1 MKLGYRKLG
10 DFIQQVNNRNSDLSV
25 TNLIGVTLDKYF
37 IPSVANTVGA
47 DMSKYK
53 VINKGQFACKLMS
66 VGRDKKLPV
75 SYYTED
81 FPSIVSSA
89 YFVFE
94 IIDNNELLDDY
105 LMMWFRRPETD
116 RYLGF
121 ISGGDVRGS
130 ISWDDLCTIEIKVPD
145 KQTQQ
150 EIVKEYNTVTNRI
163 KLNEQLNQKL
173 EETAQALYK
182 HWFVDFEF
190 PNEEGKPYKSSG
202 GEMVYNEELDKEIP
216 EGWDVKKISDFTLK
230 MKSGSTPN
238 RSTNEFW
245 SPNEHPWIK
254 TGELKNSVLINS
266 EEYISDLAL
275 KNCPVTLLPINT
287 VLVAMYGQGDTKGQ
301 VGYLKIP
308 ATTNQ
313 ACCAMIC
320 NDEFQATFLYYHLR
334 VNRDEIVS
342 VAIGGAQPNL
352 SKEIIENINL
362 VVPEESVMSKHPFVK
377 IMKHRENLTIENKAL
392 TEFKIMLLSKMSMI
406 EQVAL

>member
-25 TNLIGVTLDKYF
+25 TNLIGVTLDKCF

-75 SYYTED
+75 SYYTEN

-173 EETAQALYK
+173 EESAQALYK
-182 HWFVDFEF
+182 HWFVSPDKKYSKKKLGDITSLITDGKHGNCKDEPNSGYYFLSAKDVRHTLMYDNAREINKKEF
-190 PNEEGKPYKSSG
+190 DETHRRTDLNPKDICLVNTGATIGRMCLAPANSRTRRTTFQKSVAVIKPKKSVSSG
-202 GEMVYNEELDKEIP
+202 FYLYC
-216 EGWDVKKISDFTLK
+216 L
-230 MKSGSTPN
+230 
-238 RSTNEFW
+238 
-245 SPNEHPWIK
+245 
-254 TGELKNSVLINS
+254 LKNKMREIIELGKGTSQSNLLLGDLKEFEVDFPETNKIQEFEIKVTPIFNLLETNS
-266 EEYISDLAL
+266 EENFLLEKIKLIILMKMSNVKNEMISEA
-275 KNCPVTLLPINT
+275 
-287 VLVAMYGQGDTKGQ
+287 
-301 VGYLKIP
+301 
-308 ATTNQ
+308 
-313 ACCAMIC
+313 
-320 NDEFQATFLYYHLR
+320 
-334 VNRDEIVS
+334 
-342 VAIGGAQPNL
+342 
-352 SKEIIENINL
+352 IEN
-362 VVPEESVMSKHPFVK
+362 F
-377 IMKHRENLTIENKAL
+377 
-392 TEFKIMLLSKMSMI
+392 
-406 EQVAL
+406 

>member
-25 TNLIGVTLDKYF
+25 TNLIGVTLDKCF

-150 EIVKEYNTVTNRI
+150 EIVNEYNTVTNRI

-173 EETAQALYK
+173 EQTAQALYK

-190 PNEEGKPYKSSG
+190 PNKEGKPYKSSG
-202 GEMVYNEELDKEIP
+202 GEMIYNEELDKEIP
-216 EGWDVKKISDFTLK
+216 KWWNIKKISEVSSLK
-230 MKSGSTPN
+230 AGGDKPKKFSEQETKDLNIPIYSNSSQNEGLYGYTDKPNVTEKSITISARGAIIGYTVLREEPFVPIVRLIVVTPN
-238 RSTNEFW
+238 N
-245 SPNEHPWIK
+245 P
-254 TGELKNSVLINS
+254 S
-266 EEYISDLAL
+266 E
-275 KNCPVTLLPINT
+275 
-287 VLVAMYGQGDTKGQ
+287 
-301 VGYLKIP
+301 
-308 ATTNQ
+308 
-313 ACCAMIC
+313 
-320 NDEFQATFLYYHLR
+320 LYYLYESIR
-334 VNRDEIVS
+334 EFKFDNSSSAQGQLTVPDISSYEILKPSENVIES
-342 VAIGGAQPNL
+342 YFNVTSKIHRSIKMNKTEANL
-352 SKEIIENINL
+352 LEEISQIILAKMSNVESEIKKEAIENY
-362 VVPEESVMSKHPFVK
+362 
-377 IMKHRENLTIENKAL
+377 
-392 TEFKIMLLSKMSMI
+392 
-406 EQVAL
+406 

>member
-10 DFIQQVNNRNSDLSV
+10 DFVQQVNNRNSDLSV
-25 TNLIGVTLDKYF
+25 TNLIGVTLDKCF

-75 SYYTED
+75 SYYEED

-150 EIVKEYNTVTNRI
+150 EIVEEYNTVTNRI

-173 EETAQALYK
+173 EETAQTLYK

-190 PNEEGKPYKSSG
+190 PDEEGKPYKSYG

-216 EGWDVKKISDFTLK
+216 KGWDIKKINDVSSLK
-230 MKSGSTPN
+230 AGGDKPKKFSEQETKDLNIPIYSNSSQNEGLYGYTDKPNVTEKSITISARGAIIGYTVLREEPFVPIVRLIVVTPN
-238 RSTNEFW
+238 N
-245 SPNEHPWIK
+245 P
-254 TGELKNSVLINS
+254 S
-266 EEYISDLAL
+266 E
-275 KNCPVTLLPINT
+275 
-287 VLVAMYGQGDTKGQ
+287 
-301 VGYLKIP
+301 
-308 ATTNQ
+308 
-313 ACCAMIC
+313 
-320 NDEFQATFLYYHLR
+320 LYYLYESIR
-334 VNRDEIVS
+334 EFKFDNS
-342 VAIGGAQPNL
+342 SSAQGQL
-352 SKEIIENINL
+352 T
-362 VVPEESVMSKHPFVK
+362 VPEISSYEILKPSENVIESYFNVTSKIHRSIKMNK
-377 IMKHRENLTIENKAL
+377 IEVNLLEEISQIILAKMWTCNKKL
-392 TEFKIMLLSKMSMI
+392 DFKLSDY
-406 EQVAL
+406 

>member
-10 DFIQQVNNRNSDLSV
+10 DFVQQVNNRNSDLSV
-25 TNLIGVTLDKYF
+25 TNLIGVTLDKCF

-75 SYYTED
+75 SYYEED

-150 EIVKEYNTVTNRI
+150 EIVEEYNTVTNRI

-173 EETAQALYK
+173 EETAQTLYK

-190 PNEEGKPYKSSG
+190 PDEEGKPYKSYG

-216 EGWDVKKISDFTLK
+216 KGWDIKKINDVSSLK
-230 MKSGSTPN
+230 AGGDKPKKFSEQETKDLNIPIYSNSSQNEGLYGYTDKPNVTEKSITISARGAIIGYTVLREEPFVPIVRLIVVTPN
-238 RSTNEFW
+238 NPSELYYLYESIREFKFDNSSSAQGQLTVPEISSYEILKPSENVIESYFNVTSKIHRSIKMNKIEVNLLEEI
-245 SPNEHPWIK
+245 SQIILAKMSNVESEIK
-254 TGELKNSVLINS
+254 TE
-266 EEYISDLAL
+266 A
-275 KNCPVTLLPINT
+275 
-287 VLVAMYGQGDTKGQ
+287 
-301 VGYLKIP
+301 
-308 ATTNQ
+308 
-313 ACCAMIC
+313 
-320 NDEFQATFLYYHLR
+320 
-334 VNRDEIVS
+334 
-342 VAIGGAQPNL
+342 
-352 SKEIIENINL
+352 IENY
-362 VVPEESVMSKHPFVK
+362 
-377 IMKHRENLTIENKAL
+377 
-392 TEFKIMLLSKMSMI
+392 
-406 EQVAL
+406 

>member
-25 TNLIGVTLDKYF
+25 TNLIGVTLDKCF

-75 SYYTED
+75 SYYGEY

-145 KQTQQ
+145 KRTQQ
-150 EIVKEYNTVTNRI
+150 EIVQEYNTVTNRI

-202 GEMVYNEELDKEIP
+202 GEMVYNDELDKEIP
-216 EGWDVKKISDFTLK
+216 EGWGIKKISDISSIKAGGDKPKTFSEQETKDLNIPIYSNSSQNEGLYGYTDK
-230 MKSGSTPN
+230 PNVTEKSITISARGAIIGYTVLREQPFVPIVRLIVVTPN
-238 RSTNEFW
+238 TPSELYYLYESIRQFKFDNSSSAQGQLTVPDISSYEILKPSSNEIESYFTVTSKIHRNIKINKIETNLLEEISQIILSRMTIASTSGN
-245 SPNEHPWIK
+245 SIN
-254 TGELKNSVLINS
+254 TGEILKTINQS
-266 EEYISDLAL
+266 
-275 KNCPVTLLPINT
+275 
-287 VLVAMYGQGDTKGQ
+287 
-301 VGYLKIP
+301 
-308 ATTNQ
+308 
-313 ACCAMIC
+313 
-320 NDEFQATFLYYHLR
+320 
-334 VNRDEIVS
+334 
-342 VAIGGAQPNL
+342 
-352 SKEIIENINL
+352 
-362 VVPEESVMSKHPFVK
+362 
-377 IMKHRENLTIENKAL
+377 
-392 TEFKIMLLSKMSMI
+392 
-406 EQVAL
+406 

>member
-25 TNLIGVTLDKYF
+25 TNLIGVTLDKCF

-89 YFVFE
+89 YYVFE
-94 IIDNNELLDDY
+94 IMDNNDLLDDY

-150 EIVKEYNTVTNRI
+150 EIVNEYNTVTNRI

-190 PNEEGKPYKSSG
+190 PNKEGEPYKSSG
-202 GEMVYNEELDKEIP
+202 GEMVYNEELDKDVPVGWEVKSLNEIS
-216 EGWDVKKISDFTLK
+216 KISMGQSPSGDSYNDCGIGTPLINGPVEFGDYFTV
-230 MKSGSTPN
+230 KSKWTTSPKKYCKNGDLILCVRGSTVG
-238 RSTNEFW
+238 RYVISDGKY
-245 SPNEHPWIK
+245 SI
-254 TGELKNSVLINS
+254 GRGVCAINSVYQNFTEFLIKVNLS
-266 EEYISDLAL
+266 EIL
-275 KNCPVTLLPINT
+275 KDVT
-287 VLVAMYGQGDTKGQ
+287 GS
-301 VGYLKIP
+301 
-308 ATTNQ
+308 
-313 ACCAMIC
+313 
-320 NDEFQATFLYYHLR
+320 TF
-334 VNRDEIVS
+334 
-342 VAIGGAQPNL
+342 PNL
-352 SKEIIENINL
+352 DRK
-362 VVPEESVMSKHPFVK
+362 
-377 IMKHRENLTIENKAL
+377 TIENYRVLVSNYDVLNYFENTIKPLTDLAKEQATMNIYL
-392 TEFKIMLLSKMSMI
+392 TELKEVLLSMMSKVEI
-406 EQVAL
+406 NKVLL

>member
-25 TNLIGVTLDKYF
+25 TNLIGVTLDKCF

-150 EIVKEYNTVTNRI
+150 EIVNEYNTVTNRI

-173 EETAQALYK
+173 EQTAQALYK

-190 PNEEGKPYKSSG
+190 PNKEGKPYKSSG
-202 GEMVYNEELDKEIP
+202 GEMIYNEELDKEIP
-216 EGWDVKKISDFTLK
+216 KWWNIKKISEVSSLK
-230 MKSGSTPN
+230 AGGDKPKKFSEQETKDLNIPIYSNSSQNEGLYGYTDKPNVTEKSITISARGAIIGYTVLREEPFVPIVRLIVVTPN
-238 RSTNEFW
+238 N
-245 SPNEHPWIK
+245 P
-254 TGELKNSVLINS
+254 S
-266 EEYISDLAL
+266 E
-275 KNCPVTLLPINT
+275 
-287 VLVAMYGQGDTKGQ
+287 
-301 VGYLKIP
+301 
-308 ATTNQ
+308 
-313 ACCAMIC
+313 
-320 NDEFQATFLYYHLR
+320 LYYLY
-334 VNRDEIVS
+334 
-342 VAIGGAQPNL
+342 
-352 SKEIIENINL
+352 
-362 VVPEESVMSKHPFVK
+362 ES
-377 IMKHRENLTIENKAL
+377 IR
-392 TEFKIMLLSKMSMI
+392 EFKFDNSSSAQGQLTVPDISSYEILKPSENVIESYFNVTSKIHRSI
-406 EQVAL
+406 KRIKRKLIY